1 MLFFRTLSVQLSQ
14 SVRSSQAV
22 QLAQSVDKNDMMDD
36 GQSLTL
42 FVVVVVALS
51 VLVALGL
58 PIFMGRLSLRRSVP
72 VLALVGPVL
81 AIVGALV
88 GTGAM
93 TLSGH
98 DAGYVLTVTI
108 LSGVAAIIVGWRL
121 ARPLANDLDRV
132 ATTVSAIAAG
142 ERSARTDID
151 RQDELG
157 VLASAVDELGRS
169 LVRVEAERSA
179 ADDERQSV
187 VSALSHDLRTPL
199 ASLLVSI
206 DAIED
211 GIAEVDEHLPAM
223 RQNVLALNRLVED
236 LFLLARAD
244 SGNLALQSESL
255 DLAELVDEALE
266 AMGPTAAGDD
276 VGLQA
281 VLDQAVPVRGD
292 ATAIGRVL
300 RNLVDNAIRHS
311 PEGGRVVVAVEVEDG
326 SAIVQVRDDG
336 PGFDAEFLPRAFE
349 RFSQHDPARSRHG
362 GAGLGLAIAQTLIQA
377 HGGSVTIEAGPGGR
391 VQLCLP
397 LDSPVESVRA
407 RRCTASSNRSGSPLE

>member
-1 MLFFRTLSVQLSQ
+1 MMLVLGSQ
-14 SVRSSQAV
+14 IV
-22 QLAQSVDKNDMMDD
+22 QLAQSVQLAQVVDKNDMMDD

-51 VLVALGL
+51 VVVALGL
-58 PIFMGRLSLRRSVP
+58 PTFMGRLSLRRSVP
-72 VLALVGPVL
+72 VLALVGPL
-81 AIVGALV
+81 FAIVGALV

-121 ARPLANDLDRV
+121 ARPLANDLGRV

-157 VLASAVDELGRS
+157 ELASAVDELGRS
-169 LVRVEAERSA
+169 LVRAEAERSA

-266 AMGPTAAGDD
+266 AMGPTASEGQ
-276 VGLQA
+276 VVLQA
-281 VLDQAVPVRGD
+281 ALHQAVPVRGD

-311 PEGGRVVVAVEVEDG
+311 PRGGDVVVSVEVGDG
-326 SAIVQVRDDG
+326 TAVVQVRDDG
-336 PGFDAEFLPRAFE
+336 PGFDADFLPRAFE

-391 VQLCLP
+391 VELFLP
-397 LDSPVESVRA
+397 LEPQVDSVRA
-407 RRCTASSNRSGSPLE
+407 SRDKASSNSSGSPLE